1 MRQRVIPIL
10 APATKPSLRSDRF
23 YQTASRGMA
32 VLNSPSLNKG
42 TAFTAKER
50 KALGLTGLLPPEIC
64 RQIIRLAR
72 PQPTG

>member
-10 APATKPSLRSDRF
+10 APVTKPRQLVGRLH
-23 YQTASRGMA
+23 QTTSRGMA

-50 KALGLTGLLPPEIC
+50 KPWVSPACSHRKSVTSAH
-64 RQIIRLAR
+64 R
-72 PQPTG
+72 